1 MGNSRAGDCGRLTL
15 LRGRRAASLSYIQRP
30 PIDTSA
36 LWEDRYAR

>member
-15 LRGRRAASLSYIQRP
+15 FCGHGAASLSYIQRP

-36 LWEDRYAR
+36 FWEDRYAR